1 MIKLEWGVGQN
12 TVAYRT
18 LIITVMNSRSTV
30 LLSSCTKSHQTN
42 TRPVP
47 APVKGKKGKNGCI
60 RHDDGDND
68 VGKEEENSDEEEAE
82 GEDRA

>member
-1 MIKLEWGVGQN
+1 MGCRPK
-12 TVAYRT
+12 Y
-18 LIITVMNSRSTV
+18 SS
-30 LLSSCTKSHQTN
+30 LSNADYHSHEQQVYSLAFLVHESHQTK

-47 APVKGKKGKNGCI
+47 APVKGKKGKSGCI